1 MILIGDSSA
10 LIALAICDALDLL
23 TELYENVYVPQAVYL
38 EIVQGD
44 RPESD
49 KLRRYLREKVKNVDM
64 TNYVYLDAYAD
75 IGETEAMLLYKQLSA
90 DVLLVDDKKGR
101 KVAKMNKIEII
112 GSLGILLKAKKRGLL
127 NEVSTSLKRL
137 QNSIIYLNQT
147 LINEVLELA
156 GER

>member
-23 TELYENVYVPQAVYL
+23 TALYDKVYIPQAVYQ
-38 EIVQGD
+38 EITQGD

-49 KLRRYLREKVKNVDM
+49 KLRIFLREKVKNVDM

-90 DVLLVDDKKGR
+90 DVLLIDDKKGR
-101 KVAKMNKIEII
+101 KVATMNKIEII

-127 NEVSTSLKRL
+127 NEVSTSLNRL

>member
-23 TELYENVYVPQAVYL
+23 AALYDKVYVPQAVYL
-38 EIVQGD
+38 EITQGG
-44 RPESD
+44 RPEAD
-49 KLRRYLREKVKNVDM
+49 KLCRYLRGKVKNVDM
-64 TNYVYLDAYAD
+64 TNYIYLDAYAD

-90 DVLLVDDKKGR
+90 DILLIDDKKGR
-101 KVAKMNKIEII
+101 KVAKMNEIEII
-112 GSLGILLKAKKRGLL
+112 GSLGILLKAKKHGLL
-127 NEVSTSLKRL
+127 NEVSAALNRL
-137 QNSIIYLNQT
+137 QNSIIYLDQT

>member
-23 TELYENVYVPQAVYL
+23 TALYDKVYIPQAVYL
-38 EIVQGD
+38 EITQED

-101 KVAKMNKIEII
+101 KVAKMNEIEVI

-127 NEVSTSLKRL
+127 NEVSIALNRL